1 MILYDGPSLIDGE
14 PIVVIAVEDSN
25 PKTGKMLFTWILR
38 QDKKPSVSAF
48 NGGEFSICG
57 DCKFRAQPSI
67 GASADYKSGLYDPKS
82 RTCYVRLTGDTADE
96 KMSPDHVWSAWKN
109 GNIPYYDSN
118 WGFYDYF
125 YESSLLQYYGDLP
138 IRIGSYG
145 DPAAVRTLVWEA
157 LVSKSKRWTG
167 YTHRWKNCDQRLKK
181 YCMASVDTKQERED
195 AKAMGWRTF
204 LVVPENRKEVMPNAT
219 RRHHSPAT
227 SLDIT
232 TLGGDIL
239 CPATAGKS
247 VCAKCS
253 LCMGTSSKASK
264 SIWEVAHGKN
274 KENHKW

>member
-1 MILYDGPSLIDGE
+1 MILYEGPSLIDGE

-38 QDKKPSVSAF
+38 RDEKPSVVAF
-48 NGGEFSICG
+48 NGTERSICG
-57 DCKFRAQPSI
+57 DCKFRAQFNSDT
-67 GASADYKSGLYDPKS
+67 GSFDKQS
-82 RTCYVRLTGDTADE
+82 RTCYVRLTGASADE
-96 KMSPDHVWSAWKN
+96 KMSPDDVWSAWRD
-109 GNIPYYDSN
+109 GNLTARQDS

-157 LVSKSKRWTG
+157 LVSQSKRWTG
-167 YTHRWKNCDQRLKK
+167 YTHRWKVCDQELKK
-181 YCMASVDTKQERED
+181 YCMASVDSKQERED

-204 LVVPENRKEVMPNAT
+204 LVVPDNRKEVMPNAT
-219 RRHHSPAT
+219 RRQNSPET
-227 SLDIT
+227 SLDMT
-232 TLGGDIL
+232 MRGRDIL

-253 LCMGTSSKASK
+253 LCMGTSSKAPK
-264 SIWEVAHGKN
+264 SIWEVAHGAGKD
-274 KENHKW
+274 NHKW